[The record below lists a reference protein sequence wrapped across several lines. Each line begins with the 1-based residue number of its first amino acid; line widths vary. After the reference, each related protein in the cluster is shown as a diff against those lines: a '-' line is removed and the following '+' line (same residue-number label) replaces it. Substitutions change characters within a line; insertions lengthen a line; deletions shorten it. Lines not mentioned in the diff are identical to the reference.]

1 MNDSF
6 FDGMDSNF
14 DSCVDFLSPST
25 DDLLEGTSS
34 TTAAAANVV
43 IDDEINNFLIDIKSI
58 STIYK
63 DTSACKRLQHFMKEL
78 NPTEQRNIF

>member
-14 DSCVDFLSPST
+14 DFGVDFLSSSI

-34 TTAAAANVV
+34 NTTAAATVV
-43 IDDEINNFLIDIKSI
+43 IDDEINNFLIIDNKSK

-63 DTSACKRLQHFMKEL
+63 DTSDCKCLQHFMQEL
-78 NPTEQRNIF
+78 NPTEQ